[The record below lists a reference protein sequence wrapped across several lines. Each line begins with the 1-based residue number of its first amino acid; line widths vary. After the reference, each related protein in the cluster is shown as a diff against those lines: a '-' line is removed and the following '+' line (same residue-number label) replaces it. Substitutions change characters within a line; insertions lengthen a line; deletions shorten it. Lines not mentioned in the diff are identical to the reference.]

1 MMNRLVHRIRSMA
14 LRRRAQRTRW
24 LPWLVLA
31 LMPLSAFAADRT
43 PWLPVHA
50 WLLIDYSTGKVLV
63 EHHADQRMAPA
74 SLTKLMTAYLVFER
88 LKTGQ
93 IHLSD
98 QVVVSPYAAHVR
110 GSRVHLRAG
119 TQVAVEDLIKSM
131 LVKSAND
138 ATTALAEYVGGSEA
152 RFVEEMNQRAHA
164 WGLDNTTFVNSTGL
178 DVPGHLSTARD
189 LSRIATALIRDF
201 PDYYRWFSL
210 RQFSFKDLLLHN
222 SNHLL
227 WRDSA
232 VDGMKTG
239 YTAQAGW
246 CLIASAQQ
254 QETRLIATVLGAPND
269 RWRVEGAK
277 RLLDYGFLHYE
288 THLVYAANRPATEA
302 RIWFG
307 DATMVPLGVAQNLY
321 VTLPR
326 GMYSRLRARLA
337 IQEVL
342 QAPVRYG
349 QRLGMLT
356 LQLDDR
362 VYAEYPLV
370 ALKEVASGGVMQR
383 IIDDLQLSLR

>member
-1 MMNRLVHRIRSMA
+1 MRYLVRPFNRFVR
-14 LRRRAQRTRW
+14 LRRRSSRVSLW
-24 LPWLVLA
+24 FVLA
-31 LMPLSAFAADRT
+31 LLPLSGFAADR
-43 PWLPVHA
+43 LPMINAHA
-50 WLLIDYSTGKVLV
+50 WLLIDYETGNVLV
-63 EHHADQRMAPA
+63 ERNADQRMAPA
-74 SLTKLMTAYLVFER
+74 SLTKLMTAYLLFER
-88 LKTGQ
+88 LKAGQ
-93 IHLSD
+93 LHLSD
-98 QVVVSPYAAHVR
+98 KVVISPYAAHVR
-110 GSRVHLRAG
+110 GSRLRLRPG
-119 TQVAVEDLIKSM
+119 TEIAVEDLIKSM

-138 ATTALAEYVGGSEA
+138 ATTALAEHAAGSEA
-152 RFVEEMNQRAHA
+152 RFVEEMNQRARA

-189 LSRIATALIRDF
+189 LSRIASALIRDF

-254 QETRLIATVLGAPND
+254 HETRLIATVLGAPND
-269 RWRVEGAK
+269 HWRVEGAK
-277 RLLDYGFLHYE
+277 RLLDYGFLHFE

-302 RIWFG
+302 RIFFG
-307 DATMVPLGVAQNLY
+307 DAAVVPLGVAQNLY
-321 VTLPR
+321 VTVPR
-326 GMYSRLRARLA
+326 GMYSRLRARLS
-337 IQEVL
+337 IQDML
-342 QAPVRYG
+342 YAPVRYG

-370 ALKEVASGGVMQR
+370 ALKEISSGGVMQR